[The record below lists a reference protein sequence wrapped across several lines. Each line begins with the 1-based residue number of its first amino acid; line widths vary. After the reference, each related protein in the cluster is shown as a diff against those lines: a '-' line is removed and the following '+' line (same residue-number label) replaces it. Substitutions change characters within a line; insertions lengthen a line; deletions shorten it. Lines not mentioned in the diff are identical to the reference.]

1 MAAPLPQP
9 RALLL
14 DAMGTLI
21 GLREPVGHT
30 YTRLAAEHGMAVT
43 AAAVE
48 TAFARA
54 YRSAPP
60 LAFPGLQGEALRA
73 AELDWWSA
81 RVHSCLLAAAGTAPP
96 PALAA
101 HLFGHYAEASAWRV
115 YPDVAPQLQ
124 RWRQR
129 GLALAVVSNFDSRLP
144 PLLEALGL
152 ARWLDAVVV
161 SSEAGAAKP
170 EPQPFQQALARLG
183 VTAAEAWHVGDSS
196 EDVEGAAAAGVACL
210 LVRRP

>member
-1 MAAPLPQP
+1 MAPPLPRP

-21 GLREPVGHT
+21 GLQEPVGHT
-30 YTRLAAEHGMAVT
+30 YARLAGEHGMAVT

-48 TAFARA
+48 PAFAQA

-60 LAFPGLQGEALRA
+60 LAFPGLRGEALRA

-81 RVHSCLLAAAGTAPP
+81 RVHSCLLAATGTAPP

-101 HLFGHYAEASAWRV
+101 DLFAHYAQAAAWRV
-115 YPDVAPQLQ
+115 YPDVEPQLR

-144 PLLEALGL
+144 PLLKALGL
-152 ARWLDAVVV
+152 ADWLDAVVV

-170 EPQPFQQALARLG
+170 QPQLFQLALDQLG
-183 VTAAEAWHVGDSS
+183 VSAAEAWHVGDSS
-196 EDVEGAAAAGVACL
+196 EDVVGAAAAGVACL